1 MLEAQRVSASETG
14 RCRTS
19 RRSEI
24 QPFLVMQVLA
34 AANARAAA
42 GGDVLHLEVG
52 EPSGGP
58 PALAIEAARTALT
71 GQALGYS
78 EALGLRPLRA
88 AISAHYAATYD
99 VEVPLERIAIT
110 AGASGGFILAFLA
123 AFDAGARVALATP
136 GYPAYTN
143 ILKALD
149 IEVVSIPTTAENGFQ
164 PTLGELEA
172 LRPPIDGLIIASPAN
187 PTGTVMPAQQLA
199 AIAEWCRHRGVQLI
213 SDEIYHGITYGT
225 APSSA
230 LATSSDAVIVNSF
243 SKYWGMTGWRVGWLV
258 LPEEMIR
265 PVERLAQSLFISPS
279 SIGQHAAIG
288 ALAASD
294 ELDQRVQAFARN
306 REVLLEA
313 LPAMGISEIAP
324 PDGAFYLY
332 ADISRFGLDAVTF
345 CERLLADTGVA
356 ITPGNDFDAER
367 GSRFVRLS
375 FAGSAASIDAAIALL
390 GPWLAQLKPSSSA
403 A

>member
-1 MLEAQRVSASETG
+1 MLEAQRVSAGETE

-58 PALAIEAARTALT
+58 PALAIEAARTALA

-123 AFDAGARVALATP
+123 AFDAGARVALAAP

-164 PTLGELEA
+164 PTLAELEA
-172 LRPPIDGLIIASPAN
+172 LQATDRRADHREPGQPDRHGDA
-187 PTGTVMPAQQLA
+187 GEA
-199 AIAEWCRHRGVQLI
+199 ARRHRRLVPAPGRAADLRRDL
-213 SDEIYHGITYGT
+213 SRHHLRHGAD
-225 APSSA
+225 APRS
-230 LATSSDAVIVNSF
+230 
-243 SKYWGMTGWRVGWLV
+243 R
-258 LPEEMIR
+258 R
-265 PVERLAQSLFISPS
+265 R
-279 SIGQHAAIG
+279 
-288 ALAASD
+288 
-294 ELDQRVQAFARN
+294 
-306 REVLLEA
+306 
-313 LPAMGISEIAP
+313 AMP
-324 PDGAFYLY
+324 
-332 ADISRFGLDAVTF
+332 
-345 CERLLADTGVA
+345 
-356 ITPGNDFDAER
+356 
-367 GSRFVRLS
+367 
-375 FAGSAASIDAAIALL
+375 
-390 GPWLAQLKPSSSA
+390 
-403 A
+403 

>member
-1 MLEAQRVSASETG
+1 MVQARRVSVGETV
-14 RCRTS
+14 RRRTS

-24 QPFLVMQVLA
+24 EPFLVMQVLA

-42 GGDVLHLEVG
+42 GEEVLHLEVG

-58 PALAIEAARTALT
+58 PALAIEAAQAALT
-71 GQALGYS
+71 GPGLGYS
-78 EALGLRPLRA
+78 EALGLRALRQ
-88 AISAHYAATYD
+88 AIAGHYAANHG
-99 VEVPLERIAIT
+99 VVVPLERIAIT

-123 AFDAGARVALATP
+123 AFDAGARVALAAP

-149 IEVVSIPTTAENGFQ
+149 IEVVTIATTAENGFQ
-164 PTLGELEA
+164 PTLAELEA
-172 LRPPIDGLIIASPAN
+172 LPGPIDGLIIASPAN

-199 AIAEWCRHRGVQLI
+199 AIADWCRCRGVQLI

-225 APSSA
+225 APTTA
-230 LATSSDAVIVNSF
+230 LGLSSDAVVVNSF

-258 LPEEMIR
+258 LPEDLVE

-288 ALAASD
+288 ALAASE
-294 ELDQRVQAFARN
+294 ELDRRVQAFARN

-332 ADISRFGLDAVTF
+332 ADISAFGLDAITF
-345 CERLLADTGVA
+345 CARLLADTGVA
-356 ITPGNDFDAER
+356 ITPGNDFDTVR
-367 GSRFVRLS
+367 GSGFVRLS
-375 FAGSAASIDAAIALL
+375 FAGSAEMIDKAIERL
-390 GPWLAQLKPSSSA
+390 GPWLAQLKRSGSA
-403 A
+403 V

>member
-1 MLEAQRVSASETG
+1 MHQARRKSVGETV
-14 RCRTS
+14 RRRTS
-19 RRSEI
+19 RRSDIE
-24 QPFLVMQVLA
+24 PFLVMQVLA

-42 GGDVLHLEVG
+42 GEEVLHLEVG

-58 PALAIEAARTALT
+58 PALAIAAAQVALT
-71 GQALGYS
+71 GHALGYS

-88 AISAHYAATYD
+88 AISAHYATAYE

-123 AFDAGARVALATP
+123 AFDAGARVALAAP

-149 IEVVSIPTTAENGFQ
+149 VDVVSIPTTAENGFQ
-164 PTLGELEA
+164 PTLAELEA

-187 PTGTVMPAQQLA
+187 PTGTVMPAEQLA
-199 AIAEWCRHRGVQLI
+199 AIANWCQCRGVQLI
-213 SDEIYHGITYGT
+213 SDEIYHGISYGAVPTT
-225 APSSA
+225 A
-230 LATSSDAVIVNSF
+230 LGLSSDAVIVNSF

-258 LPEEMIR
+258 LPEELVE

-279 SIGQHAAIG
+279 AIGQHAAIG
-288 ALAASD
+288 ALAAAE
-294 ELDQRVQAFARN
+294 ELDRRVQAFARN

-313 LPAMGISEIAP
+313 LPEMGISKIAP

-332 ADISRFGLDAVTF
+332 ADISPFGLDAVTF
-345 CERLLADTGVA
+345 CAQLLADTGVA
-356 ITPGNDFDAER
+356 ITPGNDFDTER

-375 FAGSAASIDAAIALL
+375 FAGSAASIDAAIAKL
-390 GPWLAQLKPSSSA
+390 GPWLERLKSS
-403 A
+403 

>member
-1 MLEAQRVSASETG
+1 MHQARRTSVGETV
-14 RCRTS
+14 RRRTS

-24 QPFLVMQVLA
+24 EPFLVMQVLA

-42 GGDVLHLEVG
+42 GEEVLHLEVG

-58 PALAIEAARTALT
+58 PALAIAAAQAALT
-71 GQALGYS
+71 GHALGYS

-88 AISAHYAATYD
+88 AISAHYATAYD

-123 AFDAGARVALATP
+123 AFDAGARVALAAP

-149 IEVVSIPTTAENGFQ
+149 IEAVSIPTTAENGFQ
-164 PTLGELEA
+164 PTLAELEA
-172 LRPPIDGLIIASPAN
+172 LRAPIDGLIIASPAN
-187 PTGTVMPAQQLA
+187 PTGTVMPAEQLA
-199 AIAEWCRHRGVQLI
+199 AIADWCQCQGVQLI
-213 SDEIYHGITYGT
+213 SDEIYHGITYGAAPTT
-225 APSSA
+225 ALS
-230 LATSSDAVIVNSF
+230 LSSDAVIVNSF

-258 LPEEMIR
+258 LPEDLIE

-279 SIGQHAAIG
+279 AVGQHAAIG
-288 ALAASD
+288 ALAASE
-294 ELDQRVQAFARN
+294 ELDERVQAFARN
-306 REVLLEA
+306 REVLLKA

-332 ADISRFGLDAVTF
+332 ADISPFGLDAVTF
-345 CERLLADTGVA
+345 CARLLADTGVA
-356 ITPGNDFDAER
+356 ITPGNDFDTER
-367 GSRFVRLS
+367 GNRFVRLS
-375 FAGSAASIDAAIALL
+375 FAGSAASIDAAIERL
-390 GPWLAQLKPSSSA
+390 GPWLERLKPSGSGV
-403 A
+403 